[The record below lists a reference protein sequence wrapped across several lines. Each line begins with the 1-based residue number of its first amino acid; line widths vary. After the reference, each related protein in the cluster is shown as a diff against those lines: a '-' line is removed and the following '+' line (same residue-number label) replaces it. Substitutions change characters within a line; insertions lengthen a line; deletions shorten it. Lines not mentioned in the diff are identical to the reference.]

1 MDKNTIFCFNFALA
15 KQKFMSNII
24 PRSLSVDASCSG
36 NPGVMEY
43 RGVYTDTRQ
52 EIFRIGPFQEATNNI
67 GEFLAVVHGLAWLK
81 QQKSSMPVYTDSV
94 TARAWVRNKKC
105 KTTLQVCEANR
116 KLFELVERA
125 EKWLRNNTYTNPVL
139 KWDTQ
144 QWGENPADFGKK

>member
-1 MDKNTIFCFNFALA
+1 
-15 KQKFMSNII
+15 MSNIT
-24 PRSLSVDASCSG
+24 PRSLSVDASCLG

-67 GEFLAVVHGLAWLK
+67 GEFLAVVHGLALLK
-81 QQKSSMPVYTDSV
+81 QQKSSLPVYTDSV
-94 TARAWVRNKKC
+94 TALAWVRNKKC
-105 KTTLQVCEANR
+105 KTTLQVCDANR
-116 KLFELVERA
+116 PLFELVERA

-144 QWGENPADFGKK
+144 QWGEIPADFCRK